1 MEKRT
6 NIGIVGNGFVGSA
19 IAHGFSLWAKLRI
32 YDKNQKIS
40 THGLKDVIQ
49 KSDIVFVCVPTPMDV
64 SNNNKIDLTILDDVM
79 KEIYHYNDSYTGDS
93 AVIVIKSTVVPGTT
107 KKYEKLYPTM
117 KIVFNPE
124 FLSERT
130 AKLDFNNPSRIILG
144 GDWKA
149 REPVEKLY
157 KDRFPY
163 VPIIHTDSESAEFTK
178 YACNCFYAAKISIM
192 NEFYQL
198 ATKQDLDWNSI
209 VGGMLTSGWVNPMHT
224 LVPGTDGNLG
234 FGGKCFPKDINAF
247 INYFKECKVKPLMLS
262 AAWKKN
268 IEVRENKNWLK
279 IDGAVSNKNK
289 GEENE

>member
-1 MEKRT
+1 MK
-6 NIGIVGNGFVGSA
+6 NIGIIGNGFVGSA
-19 IAHGFSLWAKLRI
+19 VAHGFSLWAKVRI

-40 THGLKDVIQ
+40 THGLKDVVQ
-49 KSDIVFVCVPTPMDV
+49 KSEIVFVCVPTPMDV
-64 SNNNKIDLTILDDVM
+64 SNNNKIDLSILDSVI
-79 KEIYHYNDSYTGDS
+79 KEIYHNNDTDT
-93 AVIVIKSTVVPGTT
+93 VVVIKSTVIPGTT

-157 KDRFPY
+157 KDRFPH

-178 YACNCFYAAKISIM
+178 YACNCFYAAKISVM
-192 NEFYQL
+192 NEFHQV
-198 ATKQDLDWNSI
+198 ATKQNLDWNAI
-209 VGGMLTSGWVNPMHT
+209 VGGMLTSGWINPMHT

-247 INYFKECKVKPLMLS
+247 INYFKDSKVNPSMLS
-262 AAWKKN
+262 AAWEKN
-268 IEVRENKNWLK
+268 LEVRENKNWLK
-279 IDGAVSNKNK
+279 IDGAVSNKK
-289 GEENE
+289 EK